1 MDLGRDRLK
10 PEADLKLAVFE
21 RLIMDEDDLYKVQE
35 CAVRL
40 YAQTLHQRAVYES
53 LLKDHLAGVAPG
65 TSSSLSS

>member
-1 MDLGRDRLK
+1 MGLGRDRLK

-21 RLIMDEDDLYKVQE
+21 RLIMAEPDDYKVRE

-53 LLKDHLAGVAPG
+53 LLKSQLSEVAPG
-65 TSSSLSS
+65 TSKALP

>member
-10 PEADLKLAVFE
+10 PEADLKLAMFE
-21 RLIMDEDDLYKVQE
+21 RVIMAEPDDYKVRE

-53 LLKDHLAGVAPG
+53 LLKSQLSEVAPG
-65 TSSSLSS
+65 TSKALP

>member
-21 RLIMDEDDLYKVQE
+21 HVIMAEDDLYKVQE

-53 LLKDHLAGVAPG
+53 LLRDHLSEVAPG
-65 TSSSLSS
+65 TSKALP

>member
-21 RLIMDEDDLYKVQE
+21 RLIMAEKDDYKVRE

-53 LLKDHLAGVAPG
+53 LLKSQLTEVAPG
-65 TSSSLSS
+65 TSSTLST

>member
-21 RLIMDEDDLYKVQE
+21 HAIMAEDDLYKVQE

-53 LLKDHLAGVAPG
+53 LLKDHLSSVAPG
-65 TSSSLSS
+65 TTSKALP